1 MLLGRG
7 LLLCFASFGLLAHAR
22 PSQRQD
28 SYINPVL
35 PGWHSDPSCI
45 QKDGTF
51 FCVTSTFIAFPGL
64 PVYASKDL
72 INWKLIS
79 HVWNRESQ
87 LPGISWKTAGQ
98 QDGMFAPTIRY
109 HDGKFYVICEY
120 LGTTGGI
127 IGVLFKTE
135 DLFDDAKWSDPVI
148 FRPNHIDPDLF
159 WDDDGKVY
167 MATHGVTLQEL
178 DLDTGEL
185 SEELNIWN
193 GTGGVWPEGPH
204 IYKKDGWYY
213 LMIAEGGTG
222 PDHSITI
229 ARARSVTGPY
239 AAYENNPI
247 LTNRGTDEWFQT
259 VGHGDLFQDTKGNW
273 WGLCLAT
280 RTGPSLG
287 ISPMGRE
294 AVLFNATWNK
304 GEWPVLQ
311 PVRGRMPGS
320 KLPLENRNVGG
331 RGPFVSDDDNY
342 SFEQETSIPSHLIHH
357 RVPRDGA
364 FAVTKQG
371 LEVTPSRN
379 NMTGKLGAELDI
391 ELSGQRGL
399 SFIGRRQTHTLFKF
413 HVDLAFSPQEDGQ
426 EAGVTVFRTQL
437 DHIDLGVVRL
447 SQSQLAFRLRAEGPS
462 SVPETTIVPVPEN
475 WTNEPIQLQ
484 VEAASATHYELS
496 AAPVGNSEAR
506 MIIGTVSAKVVSGG
520 QGSFVG
526 SLVGVFATCNGA
538 GSELDCPGG
547 GKAYFTNWAYNGIAQ
562 QITADEFSYT

>member
-7 LLLCFASFGLLAHAR
+7 LLLCFASLGLLARAR
-22 PSQRQD
+22 PSPRQD

-87 LPGISWKTAGQ
+87 LPGISWETVVQ
-98 QDGMFAPTIRY
+98 QDGMYAPTIRY
-109 HDGKFYVICEY
+109 RDGQFYVICEY
-120 LGTTGGI
+120 LGITGGN

-135 DLFDDAKWSDPVI
+135 DLFDDAQWSDPVI

-280 RTGPSLG
+280 RTGPSFD

-294 AVLFNATWNK
+294 AVLFNATWGK

-331 RGPFVSDDDNY
+331 RGPFVLDDDDY
-342 SFEQETSIPSHLIHH
+342 SFEQGTSIPSHLIHH

-364 FAVTKQG
+364 FAVTARG

-379 NMTGKLGAELDI
+379 NVTGKLGSESEI

-413 HVDLAFSPQEDGQ
+413 RVDLAFSPEEDDQ

-447 SQSQLAFRLRAEGPS
+447 SQSRLAFRLRAEGPS
-462 SVPETTIVPVPEN
+462 SVPETTIVPVPEDWKN
-475 WTNEPIQLQ
+475 GPIQLQ
-484 VEAASATHYELS
+484 VEAANATHYELS
-496 AAPVGNSEAR
+496 AAPVGDPEAR
-506 MIIGTVSAKVVSGG
+506 KIIGAVSAKVVSFGE
-520 QGSFVG
+520 GSFVG

-538 GSELDCPGG
+538 GSGLDCPGG
-547 GKAYFTNWAYNGIAQ
+547 GKAYFTNWTYTGIAQ
-562 QITADEFSYT
+562 QISEDEFSYT